1 VYTYVVESNINVT
14 GTETQTLYIDKA
26 TGVLVERRVFSEF
39 PDLGQTGTELWTLQS
54 TNLWAVSAAAPLELP
69 LPLPII
75 VAIVAV
81 VIVVVVAAVY
91 FRGKRHRRKKFRR

>member
-39 PDLGQTGTELWTLQS
+39 PDLGQTGTELWMLQS
-54 TNLWAVSAAAPLELP
+54 TNLWQVSAAPLELP

-75 VAIVAV
+75 IAIVAI

-91 FRGKRHRRKKFRR
+91 FRGKRGRRKRYRR